1 LCRGHAM
8 KIDQFVE
15 LPVPL
20 EGQGENSKRS
30 TPQYTCPTKEEVRG
44 WLARVIASRQPPPSI
59 NEIQRDLWH
68 MTANDEDGGERSSAD
83 DT

>member
-1 LCRGHAM
+1 M

-15 LPVPL
+15 SPVPL
-20 EGQGENSKRS
+20 EGPCEKGTRS
-30 TPQYTCPTKEEVRG
+30 ASQYTRPTKEEVRG

-68 MTANDEDGGERSSAD
+68 MTANDEDGGEQSSAD
-83 DT
+83 T